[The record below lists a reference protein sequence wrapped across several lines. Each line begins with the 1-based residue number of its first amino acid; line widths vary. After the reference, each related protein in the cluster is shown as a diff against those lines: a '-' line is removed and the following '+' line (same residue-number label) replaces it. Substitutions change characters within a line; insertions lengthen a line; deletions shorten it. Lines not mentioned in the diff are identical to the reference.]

1 MYLTSSAPDP
11 RPEFAFAR
19 STPATT
25 NPSKVERLCCENAVS
40 LPKSIESLAPATPPT
55 EPPRAYEEA
64 TLAAAVRPHLPMLR
78 RVAQRILRCSEQ
90 AEDAVQDAIIALWDR
105 TEQPIELRGWLVK
118 TVIHRSLHRRR
129 TEMRRQRWEEE
140 ASIAAD
146 VTCPLCDAEEEF
158 ARREFLT
165 VVEAAVSGLAP
176 DHRLVI
182 ELRSG
187 GLEYDEIA
195 KHLEVPVGTVRSR
208 LNRAR
213 GVLRS
218 QLSTEDL

>member
-1 MYLTSSAPDP
+1 MHLTPSAPEP
-11 RPEFAFAR
+11 RHPFAFSPGTRAVSNR
-19 STPATT
+19 
-25 NPSKVERLCCENAVS
+25 SKVDRLCCENAVS
-40 LPKSIESLAPATPPT
+40 LPKPIDSLASATQPPG
-55 EPPRAYEEA
+55 PPRAYDES
-64 TLAAAVRPHLPMLR
+64 TIAAAVRPHLPMLR

-105 TEQPIELRGWLVK
+105 TDQPAPLRGWLVK

-158 ARREFLT
+158 ARREFLS
-165 VVEAAVSGLAP
+165 VVEAAVAGLAP
-176 DHRLVI
+176 DYRVVI
-182 ELRSG
+182 ELRSR

-195 KHLEVPVGTVRSR
+195 KRLDVPIGTVRSR

-213 GVLRS
+213 RVLRS
-218 QLSTEDL
+218 QLSIDDF